1 MGTDVELG
9 GDNRQTLGAVA
20 ATMIPAD
27 IERGIPGADDPAI
40 LADIARSAGRDL
52 ALIHTGLAEID
63 KRAGGAFASL
73 DRERREALINDWYA
87 SGGAAAAALGRV
99 VLGAYYRDDR
109 VLRALGHEARAPF
122 PQGHVVEQGDWSLLD
137 PVKRRAAFWRDDRA
151 GPPDRFGKPDD
162 SGGR

>member
-1 MGTDVELG
+1 M
-9 GDNRQTLGAVA
+9 
-20 ATMIPAD
+20 AD
-27 IERGIPGADDPAI
+27 IV
-40 LADIARSAGRDL
+40 RSIGRDL
-52 ALIHTGLAEID
+52 PLIRTALAEID

-73 DRERREALINDWYA
+73 DCERREALVNDWYA
-87 SGGAAAAALGRV
+87 SGGAAAAALGRL

-137 PVKRRAAFWRDDRA
+137 PVKRRAAFWRDDRS
-151 GPPDRFGKPDD
+151 GSPDRSGKPDS